1 MKRVALA
8 ITLLGVIAGTASAA
22 IFVPPP
28 APEANRPR
36 PPKVAQA
43 VEVVKAAKLEPMPS
57 LEHAKPPVPMA
68 NLPKRKPIPQAAAP
82 ADRQQQA
89 AATPSAPD
97 LSDPSAAKAKASV
110 ELDGY
115 KGVRLVAQLPDGR
128 WKARAM
134 RGRTEI
140 GVTVEPDGSVRA
152 D

>member
-1 MKRVALA
+1 MKRVVLA

-28 APEANRPR
+28 ALETSRPR
-36 PPKVAQA
+36 PVKPA
-43 VEVVKAAKLEPMPS
+43 EVVKSAKLEPMPN
-57 LEHAKPPVPMA
+57 LETARPPVPIA
-68 NLPKRKPIPQAAAP
+68 HLPKRKPIVQAAAP
-82 ADRQQQA
+82 AESPTQPAQS
-89 AATPSAPD
+89 PPD
-97 LSDPSAAKAKASV
+97 VNDPSATKAKAAI
-110 ELDGY
+110 ETDGY
-115 KGVRLVAQLPDGR
+115 RGVRIVAQLPDGR